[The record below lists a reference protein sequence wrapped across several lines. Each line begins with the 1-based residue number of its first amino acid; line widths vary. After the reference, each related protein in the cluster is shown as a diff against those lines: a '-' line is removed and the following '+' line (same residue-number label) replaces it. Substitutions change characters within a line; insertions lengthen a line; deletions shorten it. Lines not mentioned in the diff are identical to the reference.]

1 MQITNIISAESENCT
16 GEQMYVR
23 WKERRGEEKKK
34 KRDGFP
40 GLIFRQLRAKHL
52 VIFKDNKHESE
63 EKPVSCVSA
72 SR

>member
-34 KRDGFP
+34 KTGRIPGINFP
-40 GLIFRQLRAKHL
+40 SITRETSGNFQR
-52 VIFKDNKHESE
+52 
-63 EKPVSCVSA
+63 
-72 SR
+72 